1 MENQKNTERK
11 MIEDQFLTKSKFT
24 KLVEKTV
31 GELKIPYMD
40 AVLHLCDKNDIE
52 PEDVKKFISPIIRDK
67 IEAEAMRLNFLPK
80 SNAIDSAF
88 FE

>member
-1 MENQKNTERK
+1 
-11 MIEDQFLTKSKFT
+11 MIEDNFLPMSKFT
-24 KLVEKTV
+24 KLIESTV
-31 GELKIPYMD
+31 RELKISYME

-67 IEAEAMRLNFLPK
+67 IEAEAMNLNFLPK
-80 SNAIDSAF
+80 QNSIDSAL

>member
-1 MENQKNTERK
+1 MEA
-11 MIEDQFLTKSKFT
+11 I
-24 KLVEKTV
+24 
-31 GELKIPYMD
+31 
-40 AVLHLCDKNDIE
+40 LHVCEKNDIE

-80 SNAIDSAF
+80 TNSLDSAF